1 MQRYKYKTDSPN
13 VMAKISSTI
22 LDHGVGSTDHSAA
35 EEPIR
40 NQTIYIDKYKG
51 A

>member
-1 MQRYKYKTDSPN
+1 MLHKSIHFVDDLS
-13 VMAKISSTI
+13 A
-22 LDHGVGSTDHSAA
+22 GSAA

-51 A
+51 AKEE